1 MNTKSGQHFESLF
14 RLLEDLIVSKTEALR
29 SEPSNR
35 KAKPDFRPVESF
47 DMDFISESVG
57 LKLSKEEEFIC
68 FLSLVP
74 YLNPGFFD
82 SIISKMFPQG
92 AELPEL
98 GGVKGSSHR
107 GFIPTAETALFL
119 LSGNLLSKRIEVIKF
134 FDPGYALS
142 KYNILQLEAVN
153 HGEPYLS
160 GKLIPSSET
169 LEKILFGNVS
179 RPKPGLDFPAKYI
192 TTQLEWE
199 NLIINDSTRLE
210 IDTIKNWLAHNE
222 TMSKEWNLQDKF
234 KVGYKAL
241 FFGPPGTGKTFT
253 ATLLGKH
260 FSRDVYR
267 IDLAQV
273 VSKYIGET
281 EKNLEKIFQKA
292 ENKNWILFFDEAD
305 ALFGKRTSVSS
316 AHDRYAN
323 QETSY
328 LLQRIED
335 FSGLVILASNNKTN
349 IDSAFLRRF
358 NAIVHF
364 PMPDPAERLHLWKIY
379 LPSNHTIS
387 ADDLKDI
394 AARYEVTGATIL
406 NAVHH
411 SAINAFEK
419 SRYIDKDDI
428 TESLKREFRK
438 EDRMPV

>member
-1 MNTKSGQHFESLF
+1 MKAKSGQHFENL
-14 RLLEDLIVSKTEALR
+14 LKILEDLIVSGTGFLR
-29 SEPSNR
+29 SEPSKKR
-35 KAKPDFRPVESF
+35 SVHDFSTVKLF
-47 DMDFISESVG
+47 DLDFISESVG
-57 LKLSKEEEFIC
+57 IKLTKEEEFIC
-68 FLSLVP
+68 LLALVP

-82 SIISKMFPQG
+82 RVISGIFPNG
-92 AELPEL
+92 AELPEI

-119 LSGNLLSKRIEVIKF
+119 LAGNNLPRRLEVMHCF
-134 FDPGYALS
+134 EHESALS
-142 KYNILQLEAVN
+142 KYHILQLEAVN
-153 HGEPYLS
+153 HGEPYLA
-160 GKLIPSSET
+160 GKLIPTQET
-169 LEKILFGNVS
+169 LEKVLFGNIHLS
-179 RPKPGLDFPAKYI
+179 KPGLDFPAKYI

-199 NLIINDSTRLE
+199 NLIINVSTRSE

-222 TMSKEWNLQDKF
+222 TMSREWNLQDKF

-260 FSRDVYR
+260 FSKDVYR
-267 IDLAQV
+267 IDLSQV

-379 LPSNHTIS
+379 LPSNHTLS
-387 ADDLKDI
+387 ADDLKEI

-419 SRYIDKDDI
+419 NRFINKDDI
-428 TESLKREFRK
+428 VESLKREFRK